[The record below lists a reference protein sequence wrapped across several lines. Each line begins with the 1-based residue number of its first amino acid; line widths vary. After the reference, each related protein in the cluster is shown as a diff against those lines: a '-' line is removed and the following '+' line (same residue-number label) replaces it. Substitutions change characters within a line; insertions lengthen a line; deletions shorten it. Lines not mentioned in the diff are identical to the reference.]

1 MEWFGEMGLLILESD
16 DRLMKSNTN
25 VLVVGVL
32 LTLAHQQQ
40 WFKKY

>member
-1 MEWFGEMGLLILESD
+1 MEWFGEMGLLVLESD

-32 LTLAHQQQ
+32 
-40 WFKKY
+40 